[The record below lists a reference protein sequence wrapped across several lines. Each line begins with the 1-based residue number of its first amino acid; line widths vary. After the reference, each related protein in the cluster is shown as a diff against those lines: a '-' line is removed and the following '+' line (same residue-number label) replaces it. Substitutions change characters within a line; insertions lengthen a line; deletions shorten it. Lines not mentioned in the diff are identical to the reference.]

1 MYEEF
6 VMVFIP
12 STKQFNDPITGLIG
26 DFFKKQMNMDG
37 GTTGL
42 IERIRQCNR
51 EYKLFAESSK
61 VVEVFVKVSSISRS
75 KGKSTVKGVLV
86 DKESWLEL
94 EAISEFTDEKQ
105 VVVMT
110 FENFMEFLSVNDISK
125 YEQIIADREQ
135 KEEERLR
142 QQA

>member
-12 STKQFNDPITGLIG
+12 STKQFNEPITGFIG

-42 IERIRQCNR
+42 IDRIKQCNR
-51 EYKLFAESSK
+51 DYRLFAEPQMA
-61 VVEVFVKVSSISRS
+61 VVVFVKVSSISRS

-94 EAISEFTDEKQ
+94 ESISEYTDEKQ

-110 FENFMEFLSVNDISK
+110 FENYMEFLSVNDINK

-135 KEEERLR
+135 KEKERLG
-142 QQA
+142 QI